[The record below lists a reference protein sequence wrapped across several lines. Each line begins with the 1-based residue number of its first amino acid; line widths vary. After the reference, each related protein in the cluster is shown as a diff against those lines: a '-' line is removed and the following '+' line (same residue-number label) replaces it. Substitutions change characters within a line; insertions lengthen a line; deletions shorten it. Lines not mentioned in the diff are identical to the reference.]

1 MEGYICQAR
10 GEIAKKALKEKRRAS
25 RYNSQLKKEVS
36 DMQENVNEVKEDV
49 EGGAVT
55 DSIIEETSADSISGI
70 TTGNTEST
78 TEPESTVDMDIKTEN
93 MEAKA
98 SNNTNTIQHKLYI
111 QYNELEFSDE
121 LMFEAAINDYCN
133 AFNQDKSSV
142 QSVNLYV
149 KPQEGKAYYVI
160 NNDGEKSG
168 AIEL

>member
-1 MEGYICQAR
+1 MSSKR
-10 GEIAKKALKEKRRAS
+10 RNSKKALKEKRRAS

-93 MEAKA
+93 MEAKS

>member
-1 MEGYICQAR
+1 MSSKR
-10 GEIAKKALKEKRRAS
+10 RNSKKALKEKRRAS

-111 QYNELEFSDE
+111 QYNELELSDE

>member
-1 MEGYICQAR
+1 MSSKRRIS
-10 GEIAKKALKEKRRAS
+10 KKALKEKRRAS
-25 RYNSQLKKEVS
+25 RYNNQLKKEVS

-98 SNNTNTIQHKLYI
+98 SNNTDTIQHKLYI

>member
-1 MEGYICQAR
+1 MSSKR
-10 GEIAKKALKEKRRAS
+10 RNSKKALKEKRRAS
-25 RYNSQLKKEVS
+25 RYNNQLKKEVS

-121 LMFEAAINDYCN
+121 LMFEAAMNDYCN

>member
-1 MEGYICQAR
+1 MSSKR
-10 GEIAKKALKEKRRAS
+10 RNSKKALKEKRRAS

-149 KPQEGKAYYVI
+149 KPQEGKA
-160 NNDGEKSG
+160 
-168 AIEL
+168 

>member
-1 MEGYICQAR
+1 MSSKR
-10 GEIAKKALKEKRRAS
+10 RNSKKALKEKRRAS

-121 LMFEAAINDYCN
+121 LMFEAAINYYCN

>member
-1 MEGYICQAR
+1 MSSKR
-10 GEIAKKALKEKRRAS
+10 RNSKKALKEKRRAS
-25 RYNSQLKKEVS
+25 RYNNQLKKEVS

-98 SNNTNTIQHKLYI
+98 SNNTDTIQHKLYI

>member
-1 MEGYICQAR
+1 MSSKR
-10 GEIAKKALKEKRRAS
+10 RNSKKALKEKRRAS
-25 RYNSQLKKEVS
+25 RYNSLLKKEVS